1 MDFSVYIIQDRKIT
15 NDELFKN
22 LAGDVDLSEH
32 VATAAIGAASNLI
45 GVDIYDRYADP
56 KKIGN
61 TGIAI
66 TGKMIESVQIKKER
80 VGREVF
86 NSGVFN
92 RTVYNTLDNSL
103 FTTITVKGTL
113 FAPEFSQLAAVATQM
128 KNMAKVMAWASLA
141 PTYGSETEDGY
152 KGDVKTKEAAQ
163 GKSLQLSAA
172 RQKEMNTGGNNYADF
187 YLRRVMVTIYSV
199 DDMQFRA
206 VLHDKVFVQSYEENY
221 TDKDGNGTFVLVMK
235 SKAASIF
242 DVFVEGPT
250 FKVKYLSVADQVSTS
265 ANKVAS
271 ETHTA
276 FTTVTKAA
284 GVEDNEVVQKIDKA
298 LTGTE
303 DLTKL
308 PKALA
313 DSDTYS
319 ADKAKEVTEHIMDTY
334 VNDSVQSGI
343 DEANNYQEAYDKLTD
358 EQKTTLAN
366 VPGYDKMSLEDKMKY
381 IDKLKK

>member
-1 MDFSVYIIQDRKIT
+1 MDFSVYIIQDRSIENQT
-15 NDELFKN
+15 LFGA
-22 LAGDVDLSEH
+22 LAGDVKLKEH
-32 VATAAIGAASNLI
+32 AATAAINAASNLV

-103 FTTITVKGTL
+103 VTTITVKGTL
-113 FAPEFSQLAAVATQM
+113 FAPEFSQLLAQSTRM
-128 KNMAKVMAWASLA
+128 KNMARVMAWASLA
-141 PTYGSETEDGY
+141 PTYGSETEAGY
-152 KGDVKTKEAAQ
+152 KGDVTNAVAKGE
-163 GKSLQLSAA
+163 SLMLSAGIQTTMKA
-172 RQKEMNTGGNNYADF
+172 DYNDF
-187 YLRRVMVTIYSV
+187 YLRRVMVTVYSV
-199 DDMQFRA
+199 DDQQFRA
-206 VLHDKVFVQSYEENY
+206 VLHDKVFVKSYEENY
-221 TDKDGNGTFVLVMK
+221 TDKDGNGTFTLVMQ

-242 DVFVEGPT
+242 DVFVAGPT
-250 FKVKYLSVADQVSTS
+250 FGFSGLAMIDQVSTT

-276 FTTVTKAA
+276 FKTVTKTM
-284 GVEDNEVVQKIDKA
+284 GVEDNEMVQKIDKG
-298 LTGTE
+298 LTGAE
-303 DLTKL
+303 DASKL
-308 PKALA
+308 PNVLA

-319 ADKAKEVTEHIMDTY
+319 VDKATEITDHVMDTY
-334 VNDSVQSGI
+334 VNDSVQSAL
-343 DEANNYQEAYDKLTD
+343 DDANEYQEAYDKLTD
-358 EQKTTLAN
+358 EQKKTLAN

-381 IDKLKK
+381 IEKLKK

>member
-1 MDFSVYIIQDRKIT
+1 MDFSVYIIQDRNIS
-15 NDELFKN
+15 NDSLFKN
-22 LAGDVDLSEH
+22 LAGDVKLGEH
-32 VATAAIGAASNLI
+32 AAVGAVKAASNLV

-103 FTTITVKGTL
+103 VTTITVKGTL
-113 FAPEFSQLAAVATQM
+113 FAPEFSQLLAQSTRM
-128 KNMAKVMAWASLA
+128 KNMARVMAWASLA
-141 PTYGSETEDGY
+141 PTYSSEVSEGY
-152 KGDVKTKEAAQ
+152 KGDVTNAVAKGE
-163 GKSLQLSAA
+163 SLLLSAA
-172 RQKEMNTGGNNYADF
+172 KQKSMVKDSNKYEDF
-187 YLRRVMVTIYSV
+187 YLRRVMVTVYSV
-199 DDMQFRA
+199 DDQQFRA
-206 VLHDKVFVQSYEENY
+206 VLHDKVFVKSYEENY
-221 TDKDGNGTFVLVMK
+221 TDKDGNGTFTLVMQ

-242 DVFVEGPT
+242 DVFVAGPT
-250 FKVKYLSVADQVSTS
+250 FQFSGLAMIDQVSTTAS
-265 ANKVAS
+265 KVAS

-284 GVEDNEVVQKIDKA
+284 GVEDNETVQKIDKS
-298 LTGTE
+298 LTMTE
-303 DLTKL
+303 DTTKL
-308 PKALA
+308 PNVLA

-319 ADKAKEVTEHIMDTY
+319 VDKATEITDHVMDTY
-334 VNDSVQSGI
+334 VNDSVQSAL
-343 DEANNYQEAYDKLTD
+343 DDANEYQEAYGKLTD
-358 EQKTTLAN
+358 EQKKTLAN